1 MRFVDRSDAGRRLGF
16 NLAAQGF
23 ERPLVFALPRG
34 GVPVA
39 THVADA
45 LRAPLDV
52 LVVRTLAY
60 PQDPEIGMG
69 AIAEGG
75 VRLMVP
81 DLMSRLDVT
90 PEQIEGVASVED
102 HELRRRVRR
111 YRGDRPA
118 LQVAGRTVILVDDG
132 VVSGFTARAAIDVL
146 RQRTAAHI
154 VLAVP
159 VGPAHTIASLRDHAD
174 QVTCLYA
181 PRSFTSLRQWYDDF
195 SPVSDTQV
203 AELLD
208 AYAAQDA

>member
-1 MRFVDRSDAGRRLGF
+1 MRFVDRNDAGRRLGF
-16 NLAAQGF
+16 NLAAQDL
-23 ERPLVFALPRG
+23 ERPVVIALPRG

-69 AIAEGG
+69 AVAEGG
-75 VRLMVP
+75 VRLLVP

-90 PEQIEGVASVED
+90 PEQIDGVASVED

-118 LQVAGRTVILVDDG
+118 LDVAGRTVILVDDG
-132 VVSGFTARAAIDVL
+132 VISGFTARAAIEVL
-146 RQRTAAHI
+146 RRRTAEQV
-154 VLAVP
+154 VLAIP
-159 VGPAHTIASLRDHAD
+159 VGPAHTVASLRDHAD

-181 PRSFTSLRQWYDDF
+181 PRSFTSIRQWYDDF
-195 SPVSDTQV
+195 NPVSDTHV
-203 AELLD
+203 AEILE
-208 AYAAQDA
+208 AYAAQDV